1 MILVIKGTLIKI
13 FFIDASFIFSIAK
26 RIFSAF
32 SIAADDGF
40 NVSYSLFDA
49 KDGVGSTTL
58 FSLRRILA
66 WFPSLDELLSV
77 QPFDP
82 FPLLEEMLSQKA
94 ESLSGL
100 SVLLLGVAV
109 SFRFEIEN

>member
-32 SIAADDGF
+32 SIAADVGF

-49 KDGVGSTTL
+49 KDGVGSTAL
-58 FSLRRILA
+58 FSFRRIPA

-82 FPLLEEMLSQKA
+82 FPLFEDMLSQKA

>member
-1 MILVIKGTLIKI
+1 MILVVKGTLIKI

-49 KDGVGSTTL
+49 KDGVGSTTS

-100 SVLLLGVAV
+100 SVLLFGVAV
-109 SFRFEIEN
+109 KF

>member
-1 MILVIKGTLIKI
+1 MNI
-13 FFIDASFIFSIAK
+13 FFIDASLIFSIAK

-32 SIAADDGF
+32 SIAADVGF

-49 KDGVGSTTL
+49 KDGVGSTAL
-58 FSLRRILA
+58 FSFRRIPA

-77 QPFDP
+77 QPLDP
-82 FPLLEEMLSQKA
+82 FPLLEEILSQKA

-100 SVLLLGVAV
+100 SVLLFGVAV
-109 SFRFEIEN
+109 NFVFY